1 MALADNLI
9 LKKRLSTYRTDNGR
23 LTKISDEV
31 LVDILRAWE
40 GWTGSSKEFYQ
51 SVGLTKEQLGVVIK
65 KGKKLTRNGVS
76 GEFKELKLDSLIGT
90 PSSMVGPI
98 EVSWDKGKTI
108 RFSQVEQ
115 LVDFLKK
122 VA

>member
-1 MALADNLI
+1 MDLSI
-9 LKKRLSTYRTDNGR
+9 LKKRLSSFK
-23 LTKISDEV
+23 TKGGSFTKVSDDL

-40 GWTGSSKEFYQ
+40 SWAGSSKDLYQ
-51 SVGLTKEQLGVVIK
+51 GLGIKSYQLGSFIK
-65 KGKKLTRNGVS
+65 KGKKLSKKGNYGS
-76 GEFKELKLDSLIGT
+76 GEFKELQLDTLVSGS
-90 PSSMVGPI
+90 PAMGSAI
-98 EVSWDKGKTI
+98 EVNWDNGKVI

>member
-1 MALADNLI
+1 MDLTI
-9 LKKRLSTYRTDNGR
+9 LKKRLSTFKTDGGYYA
-23 LTKISDEV
+23 KINDDL

-40 GWTGSSKEFYQ
+40 SWTGSSKDFYQ
-51 SVGLTKEQLGVVIK
+51 GMGASKGQLANFIK
-65 KGKKLTRNGVS
+65 KAKRLSKSGNYGT
-76 GEFKELKLDSLIGT
+76 GEFKEIKLDSLVGGAQGMT
-90 PSSMVGPI
+90 GPI
-98 EVSWDKGKTI
+98 EVSWEKGKVI

>member
-1 MALADNLI
+1 MDLTV
-9 LKKRLSTYRTDNGR
+9 LKKRLSSFKTDGGHF
-23 LTKISDEV
+23 TKINDDL

-40 GWTGSSKEFYQ
+40 SWTGNSKEFYQ
-51 SVGLTKEQLGVVIK
+51 GLGLSKQQLGNVIK
-65 KGKKLTRNGVS
+65 KGKRLSKRGNYGS
-76 GEFKELKLDSLIGT
+76 GEFKEIKLDSLVGVPT
-90 PSSMVGPI
+90 AMVGPI
-98 EVSWDKGKTI
+98 EVSWETGKVI